1 MKNEHEF
8 SQVNDYIIGV
18 LTWNL
23 AGNSPSSQMDFSE
36 VLKSQKHK
44 GKLPDIF
51 IVGF

>member
-8 SQVNDYIIGV
+8 SQVNEYVFGI

-23 AGNSPSSQMDFSE
+23 AGSAPTTQMDFSE
-36 VLKSQKHK
+36 VLRSSKHK

-51 IVGF
+51 IIGF